1 MSKLFIRTI
10 TFVMLC
16 AIMFSL
22 TACGKNK
29 TTEGKN
35 KTIEGKNK
43 TTEAPKGR
51 YVEEDMKANLDLGK
65 DGFIF
70 DLVRLED
77 STLLIIADKKDVPL
91 EVYTS
96 KDSGKT
102 WSIKNIS
109 NSIIPKDNEIS
120 TATADGKGNIIIA
133 YGLPKVYK
141 GNIEHHS
148 FDGKISYVKVEAN
161 GKSTPLSVVLPKI
174 KDITDYNSLHSI
186 KVASNSDLFGLD
198 DTGSVYQIDLANGKI
213 KNKYTS
219 NSGIFSYTIVSN
231 TLIAV
236 TSSKVAQY
244 DITTE
249 KALADLTILK
259 DYIPTTESEKC
270 VMTTG
275 IAKNELIFSNENG
288 LYRYI
293 LGGNL
298 VERMVDGSFSS
309 FSALDMFNVDI
320 VEMTDGQYLA
330 LYSDKQNRFSSMK
343 YEYSKT
349 TASVP
354 SNELTVYSL
363 KDNATIRQEIHLFQ
377 KANPDIHVVFETGL
391 TEKDAVTAPDAIK
404 TLNTEI
410 LAGKGPDLMVL
421 DEMPLNS
428 YIDKGILADISDVMV
443 AYIQKGELF
452 ENIADAYKRND
463 KFYATPLRFNV
474 PVIFGQQ
481 ETLDKISDLLSFKDY
496 IVDFRKSKPKDTI
509 FYFEDG
515 AQLVREL
522 FAVNADSWINED
534 GTVDKNKLTDF
545 LSSTKLVYQDAIKT
559 ANPKLLMSMK
569 RRLASVQ
576 TSNNIKLNA
585 FNSYWPSN
593 VITGSVQLCIGSIPS
608 KSDLM
613 HTTSAISN
621 NSAFNYKMINGDKKY
636 FEPSTLV
643 GINSKTANVTNA
655 KKFLSYLLN
664 KESQKVDIVGGFP
677 LNKKA
682 FDEVMKAKDL
692 SGEIGLVN
700 SGVKTVSPSE
710 KQLVDFKAMIEQLK
724 TPIFENSIILDAV
737 LEKADKC
744 MNDEMSVEDAVN
756 SILEKVNLYLSE

>member
-10 TFVMLC
+10 ALVMLC
-16 AIMFSL
+16 AIMLSL
-22 TACGKNK
+22 TAC
-29 TTEGKN
+29 GKN

-51 YVEEDMKANLDLGK
+51 YVEEDLNSNLDLGK

-77 STLLIIADKKDVPL
+77 NTLVIIADKKDVLL

-102 WSIKNIS
+102 WNIKNFS
-109 NSIIPKDNEIS
+109 NPIIPKDNEIS
-120 TATADGKGNIIIA
+120 AATADEKGNIIIA

-148 FDGKISYVKVEAN
+148 FESKISYVKVDTN
-161 GKSTPLSVVLPKI
+161 GKSTPLSIDLPKI

-186 KVASNSDLFGLD
+186 KVAPNGDLFGVD
-198 DTGSVYQIDLANGKI
+198 FTGSVYQIDIDNGKI

-219 NSGIFSYTIVSN
+219 NSEITSYTIVDN
-231 TLIAV
+231 TLITA
-236 TSSKVAQY
+236 TSTKVAQY
-244 DITTE
+244 DSTTG

-259 DYIPTTESEKC
+259 DHIPTTDTGDF
-270 VMTTG
+270 VMTNG
-275 IAKNELIFSNENG
+275 IAKNELIFSNEKG
-288 LYRYI
+288 LFRYI

-309 FSALDMFNVDI
+309 FSALDMFNVDV
-320 VEMTDGQYLA
+320 VEISDGQYLA
-330 LYSDKQNRFSSMK
+330 LYRDKENKFSLMK

-349 TASVP
+349 IASVP

-363 KDNATIRQEIHLFQ
+363 KDNAIIRQEIHLFQ

-391 TEKDAVTAPDAIK
+391 TEKDAVTAEDALK

-410 LAGKGPDLMVL
+410 LAGKGPDLIVL

-428 YIDKGILADISDVMV
+428 YIDKGILADISDIMG
-443 AYIQKGELF
+443 AYIPKGELF
-452 ENIADAYKRND
+452 ENIANAYKKND
-463 KFYATPLRFNV
+463 KFYATPLRFDV
-474 PVIFGQQ
+474 PVMFSKQ
-481 ETLDKISDLLSFKDY
+481 ETLNKITDLKSFGDY
-496 IVDFRKSKPKDTI
+496 IVDFRKSKSKATI
-509 FYFEDG
+509 FGFQDG

-522 FAVNADSWINED
+522 FAINADSWINED

-545 LSSTKLVYQDAIKT
+545 ISSTKLVYQDAIKV
-559 ANPKLLMSMK
+559 ANPKILLSMQN
-569 RRLASVQ
+569 RLASGQ
-576 TSNNIKLNA
+576 SSKNYKINA
-585 FNSYWPSN
+585 FSSYWPIN
-593 VITGSVQLCIGSIPS
+593 VNNGTDQLCIGSIPS

-621 NSAFNYKMINGDKKY
+621 NSSLNYKMINEEKKY
-636 FEPSTLV
+636 FEPLTVV
-643 GINSKTANVTNA
+643 GINAKTANVKNA
-655 KKFLSYLLN
+655 KKFLTYLLS
-664 KESQKVDIVGGFP
+664 EEGQKVDILGGFP
-677 LNKKA
+677 LNKNV
-682 FDEVMKAKDL
+682 FNEVMKAKDL
-692 SGEIGLVN
+692 TEEIGLVN
-700 SGVKTVSPSE
+700 NGIKMVMPSE
-710 KQLVDFKAMIEQLK
+710 KQITDFTAMMEQLK

-737 LEKADKC
+737 LEKTDKC
-744 MNDEMSVEDAVN
+744 LNDEISVEDAVN
-756 SILEKVNLYLSE
+756 SIIAKINLYLSE